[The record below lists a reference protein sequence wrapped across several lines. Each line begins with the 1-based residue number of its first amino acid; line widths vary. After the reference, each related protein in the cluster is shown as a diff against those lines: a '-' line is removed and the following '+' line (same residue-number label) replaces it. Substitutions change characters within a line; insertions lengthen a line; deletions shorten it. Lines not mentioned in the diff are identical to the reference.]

1 MPAVKNNEQHGII
14 FAFSMMRG
22 IKDESDRDK
31 KIYSGDGQVLFLQT
45 KKYASMLREI
55 GFE

>member
-1 MPAVKNNEQHGII
+1 
-14 FAFSMMRG
+14 MMRG

-45 KKYASMLREI
+45 KEYAAILPGI
-55 GFE
+55 GFR